1 MDRKSSKFD
10 KKKIAVAGIALAAI
24 VAAGII
30 FTAVKNTGDTTDPSE
45 EPSVTETSE
54 SSEDPANAVEDY
66 AETTG
71 LYVNSGAV
79 SGTDRAGGTLTVG
92 AETDDSN
99 GIVINPQYVNPNHP
113 RVGYYIKGTINGIL
127 SYSQTEYLSEDMVA
141 AANNVIIDNSY
152 DQLKSVVYN
161 DQDDYGLAWSIQID
175 DPALQTDPIKLVA
188 VDLDSHNIIASYT
201 VEIGRTDDNMFA
213 ITNVYDNDISS
224 MSVDHATALWNSNID
239 EEEEEEAKKE
249 AAETGIDYIEPTRLD
264 SIDLVSF
271 RQQLI
276 DAAMAQIDSDDFIT
290 VREPFDLSTATVE
303 LTSTT
308 YHDHYLTVEHM
319 IGYSGRLNY
328 PVWAVTINSTLPE
341 LGHFTFY
348 FSKENPSLCYGVDY
362 IRRNTY
368 TELSESMRIEP

>member
-152 DQLKSVVYN
+152 VQLKSVV
-161 DQDDYGLAWSIQID
+161 
-175 DPALQTDPIKLVA
+175 
-188 VDLDSHNIIASYT
+188 
-201 VEIGRTDDNMFA
+201 
-213 ITNVYDNDISS
+213 
-224 MSVDHATALWNSNID
+224 
-239 EEEEEEAKKE
+239 
-249 AAETGIDYIEPTRLD
+249 
-264 SIDLVSF
+264 
-271 RQQLI
+271 
-276 DAAMAQIDSDDFIT
+276 
-290 VREPFDLSTATVE
+290 
-303 LTSTT
+303 
-308 YHDHYLTVEHM
+308 
-319 IGYSGRLNY
+319 
-328 PVWAVTINSTLPE
+328 
-341 LGHFTFY
+341 
-348 FSKENPSLCYGVDY
+348 
-362 IRRNTY
+362 
-368 TELSESMRIEP
+368 